1 MINSLRYYQAD
12 FCIREEDVTQ
22 TIYKD
27 TTVQQSTVVAATP
40 RNNNVDG
47 MPIDAT
53 KDSKVNRI
61 CDAFLAVLAS
71 RFSTNLQN
79 VITAH
84 VCKVPPNIEAGLDV
98 VSNLRESQPDMAD
111 SAVEHICFLADV
123 NRVYDA
129 AIGMYSLDLALLVA
143 QQSQKDPR
151 EYLPYMQSL
160 QGLSELRRRFTIDDD
175 LGRHRKALQHLYE
188 LKVVEEVQLYTQKH
202 SLYTEAL
209 DLYRYDTTSQSLI
222 MQSYASHLHSRNR
235 YKEAAIAY
243 TFLSDHASASSS
255 YRLANLWSPC
265 LTSALLANLPAEELT
280 ALAESLV
287 DHLTE
292 THDHSSAAII
302 HHQHLSDLPSALRS
316 LCRAHAFTHA
326 TRLAALNSRPDLISG
341 ILDPGLIDASAT
353 LTELLADM
361 KAQLHAQVPR
371 LRDLR
376 KLKAADP
383 LAFFEGMVTG
393 AEDVPDNVSI
403 APSATST
410 VGGASL
416 FTRYGNGTQAGGNKH
431 GTSTINT
438 TTTRKTSKNR
448 RREERKRARGKK
460 GSVYEEEY
468 LVMSVGRL
476 VERINEVAADVT
488 ETVEGLLSRGMR
500 ERARAVEGAM
510 AEVVAVCEAVVG
522 EVWEVDIS
530 GKNVALDGEE
540 GVEEG
545 GGGARP
551 AGADGVLW
559 ESLGQQWKKIR
570 PPAVRKFEP
579 SGLL

>member
-1 MINSLRYYQAD
+1 M
-12 FCIREEDVTQ
+12 TQ

-27 TTVQQSTVVAATP
+27 TSLKQSNATVPLPPTQAHNA
-40 RNNNVDG
+40 DG
-47 MPIDAT
+47 TLLNTASA
-53 KDSKVNRI
+53 SKVNRI
-61 CDAFLAVLAS
+61 CDAALDVLGS

-84 VCKVPPNIEAGLDV
+84 VCKVPPNLEAGLTV

-111 SAVEHICFLADV
+111 AAVEHICFLADV

-129 AIGMYSLDLALLVA
+129 ALGMYNLDLALLVA

-160 QGLSELRRRFTIDDD
+160 QNLPELRRRFKIDDD
-175 LGRHRKALQHLYE
+175 LGRHRKAIQHLFE
-188 LKVVEEVQLYTQKH
+188 LKVVDEVQSYTEKH
-202 SLYTEAL
+202 SLHTESL
-209 DLYRYDTTSQSLI
+209 DLYRYDSTSQALI
-222 MQSYASHLHSRNR
+222 MRSYASHLHSRNR

-243 TFLSDHASASSS
+243 TSLSDHASASSS
-255 YRLANLWSPC
+255 YRLANLWEPC

-280 ALAESLV
+280 SLAHSLA

-292 THDHSSAAII
+292 THDHTSAATIYL
-302 HHQHLSDLPSALRS
+302 QHLHDLPSALRS

-326 TRLAALNSRPDLISG
+326 TRLAALHSRVDLLSEI
-341 ILDPGLIDASAT
+341 IDAGLIDASAT

-361 KAQLHAQVPR
+361 KAQLAAQIPR
-371 LRDLR
+371 LRELR

-393 AEDVPDNVSI
+393 AEDIPDNVSI
-403 APSATST
+403 APSSTST
-410 VGGASL
+410 AGGASL
-416 FTRYGNGTQAGGNKH
+416 FTRYGSGTQAGGNKH

-438 TTTRKTSKNR
+438 QTTRKTSKNR

-476 VERINEVAADVT
+476 VERVNEVGPDVR
-488 ETVEGLLSRGMR
+488 ETVEGLLGRGMR

-510 AEVVAVCEAVVG
+510 REVVGICEGVVG
-522 EVWEVDIS
+522 EVWEVDA
-530 GKNVALDGEE
+530 VAGGIGGVDGVDGTVVE
-540 GVEEG
+540 GEG
-545 GGGARP
+545 GGRP

-559 ESLGQQWKKIR
+559 ESLGQQWKKNG
-570 PPAVRKFEP
+570 PPVVKKFER